1 MSDGD
6 RCEVLVV
13 GAGPTGLM
21 AALLLRRQGI
31 DVRIVDRNA
40 QPSRESRAFAVSA
53 RTLELFASLGLADA
67 LLQRG
72 VINSGIGFHVSGEWI
87 GGLDFDQA
95 SAPDTP

>member
-31 DVRIVDRNA
+31 DVRIVDRAA
-40 QPSRESRAFAVSA
+40 QPTRESRAFAVSA
-53 RTLELFASLGLADA
+53 SAS
-67 LLQRG
+67 R
-72 VINSGIGFHVSGEWI
+72 SGGRAVC
-87 GGLDFDQA
+87 A
-95 SAPDTP
+95 T